1 MKLNYKIFKFKK
13 ITNKSLYKILS
24 VISIL
29 IFIFLITTYFNNDKI
44 KSLIDDKNIIS
55 YLLIGSITQ
64 IINLHISNISK
75 NVILPLVGI
84 IIKKDLTKSI
94 KINNVVININDLVS
108 NLIESV
114 FNLFFIFI
122 IFKRSI

>member
-13 ITNKSLYKILS
+13 FTNKSLYKILS

-75 NVILPLVGI
+75 NVILPLFGI

>member
-13 ITNKSLYKILS
+13 FTNKSVYKILS

>member
-1 MKLNYKIFKFKK
+1 MI
-13 ITNKSLYKILS
+13 
-24 VISIL
+24 
-29 IFIFLITTYFNNDKI
+29 
-44 KSLIDDKNIIS
+44 KNIIS

-114 FNLFFIFI
+114 FNLFFIFYY
-122 IFKRSI
+122 F